1 MIKICQGMCKRT
13 VYKGSTQ
20 VSGLLFQ
27 CIGKHKNDIKDK
39 GQNVWNDIIWEL
51 ILEHPAAG
59 ICCRI

>member
-27 CIGKHKNDIKDK
+27 CIGKHKNDIRIRDK
-39 GQNVWNDIIWEL
+39 MYGT
-51 ILEHPAAG
+51 ILFG
-59 ICCRI
+59 N